1 MGENFQA
8 YRAAV
13 NAAKGIRQFQKA
25 DGKMDSDDVDS
36 AVRHFDKGL
45 NFLAAA
51 LDHLEKAED
60 DAYDKAA
67 DEFTKGNAQIQK
79 CLDACNN
86 DNVDGGIV
94 TFPATHPKW
103 SFAKLGDDG

>member
-1 MGENFQA
+1 MGENYQV

-25 DGKMDSDDVDS
+25 DNEIDKAKVDS

-45 NFLAAA
+45 NFLAIA

-60 DAYDKAA
+60 DAYDAA
-67 DEFTKGNAQIQK
+67 AKELTKGNSEVQK
-79 CLDACNN
+79 CMDAYGKDDMDGAAKHYEKALEHYDSALDELDA
-86 DNVDGGIV
+86 
-94 TFPATHPKW
+94 
-103 SFAKLGDDG
+103 